1 MCACFGVFC
10 VCGMWMQCSAN
21 FICKEIYE
29 YYSSREYPVVV
40 DLETICS
47 KSIVMNQI
55 TNQLGRRNVVLIA
68 NALPDEV
75 IYLFANDNCG
85 SEIST
90 I

>member
-1 MCACFGVFC
+1 MHVLVFLC